1 MARQNFK
8 HFGAISR
15 AAFFRGRAA
24 KGAGRG
30 GGVGSVKPA
39 AAAFSLKTDTFLAK
53 SGCKPVPGAR
63 CWCGAWRRRGQGSFG
78 SVPVPC
84 SPPSVCL
91 GRLAQKPCGSQVK
104 PLPPLLIFFFF
115 YCPFRAAGASPT
127 PARGAPCT
135 SPASPL
141 PHRCQTGG
149 TGQTKGPCFGAGE
162 LPAWDIWSWSRWGRR
177 GGVGGRQG
185 GLPSRGKCSQ
195 SRCLWPRQLSSC
207 WRQQRWM
214 NPRVSRA
221 EELWGHGARPDL
233 APEDSLQKA
242 QDGVKAPRFSPA
254 GLSQAV
260 LIYFPFVCF
269 LLG

>member
-30 GGVGSVKPA
+30 GGVGSVTPA

-91 GRLAQKPCGSQVK
+91 ADSHKSLVE
-104 PLPPLLIFFFF
+104 
-115 YCPFRAAGASPT
+115 
-127 PARGAPCT
+127 AR
-135 SPASPL
+135 S
-141 PHRCQTGG
+141 
-149 TGQTKGPCFGAGE
+149 
-162 LPAWDIWSWSRWGRR
+162 
-177 GGVGGRQG
+177 
-185 GLPSRGKCSQ
+185 
-195 SRCLWPRQLSSC
+195 SRCLPCSFIFIFFTALSEQLGHLRRQPEVPPAPPQPLLSPTGAKLVGLGRPKALVSGLESFQLGTYGPGAGGDGAAEWEGGREGFQAAENVPKVDAFGPANFPPAGGSSAGRTHAFLAPRSSGG
-207 WRQQRWM
+207 M
-214 NPRVSRA
+214 
-221 EELWGHGARPDL
+221 GHG
-233 APEDSLQKA
+233 Q
-242 QDGVKAPRFSPA
+242 
-254 GLSQAV
+254 
-260 LIYFPFVCF
+260 IW
-269 LLG
+269 LLKTVSKRRRTG

>member
-91 GRLAQKPCGSQVK
+91 ADSHKSLVEARSSRCLPCS
-104 PLPPLLIFFFF
+104 FFFF
-115 YCPFRAAGASPT
+115 FTALSEQLGHLRRQPEVPPAPPQPLLSPT
-127 PARGAPCT
+127 GAKLVGLGRPKALV
-135 SPASPL
+135 SGLESFQL
-141 PHRCQTGG
+141 G
-149 TGQTKGPCFGAGE
+149 TYGPGAGGDGAAE
-162 LPAWDIWSWSRWGRR
+162 WE
-177 GGVGGRQG
+177 GGREGFQA
-185 GLPSRGKCSQ
+185 
-195 SRCLWPRQLSSC
+195 
-207 WRQQRWM
+207 
-214 NPRVSRA
+214 A
-221 EELWGHGARPDL
+221 ENVPKVDAFGPANFP
-233 APEDSLQKA
+233 
-242 QDGVKAPRFSPA
+242 PA
-254 GLSQAV
+254 GGSSA
-260 LIYFPFVCF
+260 
-269 LLG
+269 G